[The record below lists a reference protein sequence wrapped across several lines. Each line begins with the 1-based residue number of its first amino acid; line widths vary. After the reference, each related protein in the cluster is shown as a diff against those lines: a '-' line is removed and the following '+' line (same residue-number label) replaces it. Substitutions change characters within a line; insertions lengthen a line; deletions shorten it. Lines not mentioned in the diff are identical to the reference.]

1 VRQPAPRPTPRQER
15 VLSVVITEHIRT
27 GEPVGSVTTRQR
39 IEVQASSATIRND
52 MAVLTRMGLLGQ
64 PHTSAGRLPTDQG
77 YRYFVEHVMDEEP
90 LGLREAAW
98 VKGEFRRRVANPA
111 DVLREGARLLSTLLR
126 CPAVVVSPRQPR
138 RALEHLHA
146 SPVSS
151 RNVLLVCV
159 TADGHVEN
167 RLVELPVPVT
177 SRQLERIGE
186 ILNERFAGAE
196 VGALGRMDIREIRKE
211 MGDLALPPAVLEAI
225 RKGLAQEHDQDIY
238 IDGVIYVLQDPHFGR
253 GQELQA
259 IVEALYQERLLR
271 ELLASV
277 VEGDEVCVRIGAE
290 NRLPAGQACG
300 IVART
305 YVNAS
310 GARGV
315 VAAFGPKRLPYW
327 RAIPAVTCVA
337 EELSEHLGTAD
348 RRPQT
353 TDLGPEADDTPRRR
367 VWS

>member
-1 VRQPAPRPTPRQER
+1 MRRHSPRPTSRQER
-15 VLSVVITEHIRT
+15 VLAVVVTEHIRT
-27 GEPVGSVTTRQR
+27 GEPVGSVGTRQR
-39 IEVQASSATIRND
+39 LEVEASSATIRNE
-52 MAVLTRMGLLGQ
+52 MAALTRMGLLQQ

-98 VKGEFRRRVANPA
+98 VKGEFRRRVASPA

-138 RALEHLHA
+138 RALEHFHA

-159 TADGHVEN
+159 TADGHVDN
-167 RLVELPVPVT
+167 RLVELPAPVT

-186 ILNERFAGAE
+186 ILNERFVAAE
-196 VGALGRMDIREIRKE
+196 VGALGRMDIREVLAE
-211 MGDLALPPAVLEAI
+211 MGDLALPRAVLEAI
-225 RKGLAQEHDQDIY
+225 RQGLAREHDQDVY

-253 GQELQA
+253 AQELQA
-259 IVEALYQERLLR
+259 IVETLYQEELLR

-277 VEGDEVCVRIGAE
+277 AEEDRVCVRIGAE
-290 NRLPAGQACG
+290 NRLPAAYACG
-300 IVART
+300 MVART
-305 YVNAS
+305 YVNVS

-315 VAAFGPKRLPYW
+315 VAALGPKRLPYW

-337 EELSEHLGTAD
+337 EELSEHLGLED
-348 RRPQT
+348 RRT
-353 TDLGPEADDTPRRR
+353 KGREDWNGTSG
-367 VWS
+367 